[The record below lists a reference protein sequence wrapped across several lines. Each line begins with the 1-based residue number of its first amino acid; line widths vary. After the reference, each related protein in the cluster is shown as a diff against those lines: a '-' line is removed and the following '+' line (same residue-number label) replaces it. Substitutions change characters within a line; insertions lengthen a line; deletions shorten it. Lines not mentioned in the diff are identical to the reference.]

1 MPRRRFHATLPPS
14 SSASLVTTLTCGFP
28 YHSHNASWPRG
39 GPRTPLCAPVSQAA
53 QQLKNPPS
61 MIWRQRALTCR
72 AALPTYSIGMR
83 LLHRHKNAHTLTH
96 THTLMGDMRPA
107 DAATVSG
114 DTFLTALNL
123 SGRVSQ
129 LSPASAC
136 RRDCCCCCCWRSLT
150 HFFFLSSVGTA
161 PQTVF
166 ADCATRHAIGPTK
179 RENTTLSL
187 LFLSFFAQHEY
198 RDRTHTLAEVHLIVS
213 VVLHFGHAGV
223 SLLEHI
229 SASPLGVFTHQNCR
243 YSLTRLNVY
252 VVFPHSRSPFLLLS
266 PLNLNVCY
274 FVRKKVVL

>member
-1 MPRRRFHATLPPS
+1 MPRRRFHATLSP

-61 MIWRQRALTCR
+61 MIWRQCALTCR

-96 THTLMGDMRPA
+96 IHTLMGDMRPA

-114 DTFLTALNL
+114 DTFLTAIYL

-136 RRDCCCCCCWRSLT
+136 CCDCCCCCCWRSLT
-150 HFFFLSSVGTA
+150 HFFSVVRRHRSADRICRLRNAACDRTDETWKHYSVAAFLVVFCPTRVSGPNAHFGRSPTHRVSCASLWPCGVFSVGAHFSLPARLFHA
-161 PQTVF
+161 P
-166 ADCATRHAIGPTK
+166 K
-179 RENTTLSL
+179 LSIFSHETQHL
-187 LFLSFFAQHEY
+187 RRFSTQPLAFSF
-198 RDRTHTLAEVHLIVS
+198 
-213 VVLHFGHAGV
+213 
-223 SLLEHI
+223 
-229 SASPLGVFTHQNCR
+229 N
-243 YSLTRLNVY
+243 
-252 VVFPHSRSPFLLLS
+252 FPS
-266 PLNLNVCY
+266 
-274 FVRKKVVL
+274 